1 MTQSD
6 KSCEN
11 DVRMEFAINLKNS
24 LGQVN
29 ISLVIA
35 GAIHLLRKSSST
47 SPSVDVM
54 RKSQRSYNVAMVG
67 LHSPSSGF
75 FVNILDILGFM
86 FRSGAFYQLPGA
98 PGEDVRAVM
107 ARHRFGHPADLQLS
121 ANKFPLVYCLKDSWI
136 FNQELMF
143 LAIWQ

>member
-54 RKSQRSYNVAMVG
+54 RKNQRSYNVAIR
-67 LHSPSSGF
+67 L
-75 FVNILDILGFM
+75 LGFT
-86 FRSGAFYQLPGA
+86 
-98 PGEDVRAVM
+98 
-107 ARHRFGHPADLQLS
+107 HHH
-121 ANKFPLVYCLKDSWI
+121 
-136 FNQELMF
+136 
-143 LAIWQ
+143 LASL